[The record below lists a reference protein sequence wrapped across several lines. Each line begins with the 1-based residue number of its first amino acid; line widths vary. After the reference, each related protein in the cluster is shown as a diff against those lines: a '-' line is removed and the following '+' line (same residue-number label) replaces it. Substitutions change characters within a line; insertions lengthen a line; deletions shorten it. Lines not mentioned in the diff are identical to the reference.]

1 MIRLSAA
8 AIASTSLLCGV
19 CFNRFAQYC
28 QLCIMGEEWNCCCKW
43 RPHTLAVSTFLL
55 SVLQFWTK
63 RKGSQYH
70 WQHCFQCQV
79 TWKSAWKTSN
89 FKTLCIYRCRY
100 QSDIKVGK
108 FHLMLIYFDTIVNIG
123 KCFWHNQSKAFH
135 LSRLQK
141 KQNETPKSL
150 YIVLPMYL
158 NVIRTPFEFSGLW
171 RLNTL

>member
-1 MIRLSAA
+1 MIRLSVA
-8 AIASTSLLCGV
+8 AIASNSQPFSV
-19 CFNRFAQYC
+19 CFSKLAQYWRYCIVCEESCYFNNC
-28 QLCIMGEEWNCCCKW
+28 QLHSMV
-43 RPHTLAVSTFLL
+43 VSTFILGVQ
-55 SVLQFWTK
+55 SWTK
-63 RKGSQYH
+63 EKGSQH
-70 WQHCFQCQV
+70 CRQHCLQCQV